1 MTKSDLIEQVATQ
14 LNLPKGKAEL
24 IINCIFDSMEESL
37 RDGHRIEIRGF
48 GSFEIRRYKAYEGRN
63 PRTGD
68 PVGVHPKR
76 LPFFKVGKELKERVN
91 AGGAEVRVVPV
102 AAPAPAAPAAKDAK
116 AVAAAVKAAPATAKA
131 APVVAKAAPAAPAAP
146 APAPAAAKAAPVA
159 AKAAPVV
166 VKAAPAAPAP
176 VAVKAAP
183 AAPAVAPAAAVKPA
197 AVVAAPVV
205 AAPAPA
211 VAATPAAVKPKKK
224 SDAKPK
230 V

>member
-91 AGGAEVRVVPV
+91 AGGAEVRVVPA

-131 APVVAKAAPAAPAAP
+131 APVVAKAAPAAP